1 MIAGRS
7 LLFLCRNAA
16 CNLMYSFTCLCKQR
30 NEPDL
35 RRVTGDESLCPVFA
49 TFAHRNCR
57 NTENISETAV
67 SLLKK
72 SEKRTFLLTADTITG
87 KIPCIHFCEDVGSSL
102 SALDEILDG
111 LKRDGIDD
119 IVIHG
124 TR

>member
-1 MIAGRS
+1 MSCFCDFCAQKLQKHGKHIGNGRQS
-7 LLFLCRNAA
+7 VKKERK
-16 CNLMYSFTCLCKQR
+16 T
-30 NEPDL
+30 DI
-35 RRVTGDESLCPVFA
+35 FA
-49 TFAHRNCR
+49 DCGA
-57 NTENISETAV
+57 
-67 SLLKK
+67 
-72 SEKRTFLLTADTITG
+72 ITG